1 VQDYPV
7 AEIIT
12 QLNQKGLSMYQLYIG
27 IDIAADSF
35 AAHWQNQDQSQIG
48 SGTFKQNEA
57 AYQSLHRQLSSL
69 ADPTEC
75 LVVLEA
81 TGNYW
86 LSLAL
91 FLHEQ
96 GYALSVIN
104 PVRARRFAQM
114 QLRHT
119 KTDAVD
125 ARLLCD
131 FAQMVSPELWTPPP
145 EVCHQLRQY
154 LERRD
159 DYLHMR
165 TQERNRLHAMK
176 QDPRADTSLLRG
188 LETHIEYLTEQIKWL
203 TQQIE
208 QALKQDS
215 QWQAA
220 SQHLLSIP
228 GIGVIN
234 AAWLL
239 VATHCFARCER
250 PEEAAAY
257 AGLVPHKRESGNR
270 RGYASIKGG
279 HPKLRQNLYM
289 AAGAAIRFN
298 PTLKAYFHKKVSEG
312 KIKQVARVAVARKL
326 VHYAWAC
333 VVKGRDFDVN
343 YGQQA
348 KAA

>member
-1 VQDYPV
+1 
-7 AEIIT
+7 
-12 QLNQKGLSMYQLYIG
+12 MYKLYLG
-27 IDIAADSF
+27 IDIAAASF
-35 AAHWQNQDQSQIG
+35 AAHWQSADKAQSG
-48 SGTFKQNEA
+48 SGTYQQNKKDYQRLHKQ
-57 AYQSLHRQLSSL
+57 LLVL
-69 ADPTEC
+69 ASPAET

-86 LSLAL
+86 LTLAF
-91 FLHEQ
+91 FLHERD
-96 GYALSVIN
+96 YVVSVIN

-125 ARLLCD
+125 AQLLSD
-131 FAQMVSPELWTPPP
+131 FAQMVSPKLWIPPP
-145 EVCHQLRQY
+145 SVCHQLRQY

-165 TQERNRLHAMK
+165 TQERNRLHAMRH
-176 QDPRADTSLLRG
+176 DPHADENLVADLEAHIDYLSQRIKSLKEEL
-188 LETHIEYLTEQIKWL
+188 
-203 TQQIE
+203 E
-208 QALKQDS
+208 QALNQEGE
-215 QWQAA
+215 WQTA

-239 VATHCFARCER
+239 VTTHCFARCEK
-250 PEEAAAY
+250 PEEAASF
-257 AGLVPHKRESGNR
+257 AGLVPHKRESGR
-270 RGYASIKGG
+270 WRGQSSIKGG
-279 HPKLRQNLYM
+279 HPKLRRNLYM

-298 PTLKAYFHKKVSEG
+298 PVLKAFFHKKVAEG
-312 KIKQVARVAVARKL
+312 KIKQVARIAVARKL

-343 YGQQA
+343 YGQQTKVA
-348 KAA
+348 

>member
-1 VQDYPV
+1 
-7 AEIIT
+7 
-12 QLNQKGLSMYQLYIG
+12 MYKLYLG
-27 IDIAADSF
+27 IDIAAASF
-35 AAHWQNQDQSQIG
+35 AAHWQSTDKAQSG
-48 SGTFKQNEA
+48 SGSYQQNEKD
-57 AYQSLHRQLSSL
+57 YQRLHKQLSLITSP
-69 ADPTEC
+69 AET

-86 LSLAL
+86 LTLAF
-91 FLHEQ
+91 FLYERN
-96 GYALSVIN
+96 YAVSVIN

-125 ARLLCD
+125 AQLLCD
-131 FAQMVSPELWTPPP
+131 FGQMVSPKLWTPPP
-145 EVCHQLRQY
+145 SVCHQLRQY

-176 QDPRADTSLLRG
+176 HDPRVDETLLAG
-188 LETHIEYLTEQIKWL
+188 LKAHIDYLTQEINWLKEQID
-203 TQQIE
+203 
-208 QALKQDS
+208 QALNQDS
-215 QWQAA
+215 EWQEA

-228 GIGVIN
+228 GIGAIN

-239 VATHCFARCER
+239 VTTHCFARCER
-250 PEEAAAY
+250 PEEAASF
-257 AGLVPHKRESGNR
+257 AGLVPHKRESGAW
-270 RGYASIKGG
+270 RGQASIKGG
-279 HPKLRQNLYM
+279 HPKLRRNLYM

-298 PTLKAYFHKKVSEG
+298 PVLKAFFHKKVAEG

-333 VVKGRDFDVN
+333 VVKGRDFDPN
-343 YGQQA
+343 YGQQS

>member
-1 VQDYPV
+1 
-7 AEIIT
+7 
-12 QLNQKGLSMYQLYIG
+12 MYQLYIG

-35 AAHWQNQDQSQIG
+35 AAHWQNQDQSPMG
-48 SGTFKQNEA
+48 SGTYKQNKA

-131 FAQMVSPELWTPPP
+131 FAQMVSPELWIPPP
-145 EVCHQLRQY
+145 DVCHQLRQY
-154 LERRD
+154 LERRE

-176 QDPRADTSLLRG
+176 QDPRADETLLVG
-188 LETHIEYLTEQIKWL
+188 LEAHIEYLTAQIKWL

-215 QWQAA
+215 EWQAA

-228 GIGVIN
+228 GIGTIN

-250 PEEAAAY
+250 PEEAASY
-257 AGLVPHKRESGNR
+257 AGLVPHKQESGNR

-298 PTLKAYFHKKVSEG
+298 PTLKAFFHKKVSEG